1 VSPKRLDVDIVSER
15 LRLIDESLSQLR
27 MLEGHDLDNSPIER
41 AAAERL
47 LQVVVD
53 LAIDVN
59 GHLLVALG
67 HPAPATGRESFI
79 ELGAAGVIDTAL
91 ATELAPSASLR
102 NVLVHRYVDI
112 IVARVAEAITV
123 TATSYPRYIREVA
136 RFLKSQ
142 P

>member
-1 VSPKRLDVDIVSER
+1 MSPKRLDVEVVGQR
-15 LRLIDESLSQLR
+15 LRLIDESLGQLR
-27 MLEGHDLDNSPIER
+27 MLDGHDLENSPIER

-67 HPAPATGRESFI
+67 HPAPATGRESFVQ
-79 ELGAAGVIDTAL
+79 LGAAGVIDTAL
-91 ATELAPSASLR
+91 ATELAPLASLR
-102 NVLVHRYVDI
+102 NVLVHRSVDI
-112 IVARVAEAITV
+112 VVARVAEAITL
-123 TATSYPRYIREVA
+123 TATLYPQYILQVA
-136 RFLKSQ
+136 TFLKSQ

>member
-1 VSPKRLDVDIVSER
+1 VSPKRLDVEVVGQR
-15 LRLIDESLSQLR
+15 LRLIDDSLGQLR
-27 MLEGHDLDNSPIER
+27 MLDGHDLENSPIER

-67 HPAPATGRESFI
+67 HPAPATGRESFVQ
-79 ELGAAGVIDTAL
+79 LGAAGVIDTAL

-112 IVARVAEAITV
+112 VVARVAEAITL
-123 TATSYPRYIREVA
+123 TATLYPQYIRQVA
-136 RFLKSQ
+136 TFLKSQ